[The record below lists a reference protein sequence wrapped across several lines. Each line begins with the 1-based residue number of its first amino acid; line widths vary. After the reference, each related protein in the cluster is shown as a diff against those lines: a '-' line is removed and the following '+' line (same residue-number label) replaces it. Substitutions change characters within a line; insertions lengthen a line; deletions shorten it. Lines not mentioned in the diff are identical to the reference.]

1 MKLSQAK
8 RDYYRRKAKKEGY
21 KSRAAFKLSELVNK
35 YQLIQEGDYV
45 VDFGCAPGGW
55 LQVASKRV
63 GDEGRVFGF
72 DLKKVNIDLSNV
84 YTYVLDVNSQDALN
98 FVKKSVVYE
107 VDVILSDLAPNI
119 VGVWELDHAR
129 QIDLTSKVIDMVP
142 HILRPGGN
150 CVFKVFQ
157 GRYLEM
163 VRDRLKK
170 MFENVFVTKPSASR
184 KESSEI
190 YIVCLSFLG

>member
-8 RDYYRRKAKKEGY
+8 RDYYRRRAKEEGY
-21 KSRAAFKLSELVNK
+21 KSRAAYKLSELVNR
-35 YQLIQEGDYV
+35 YQLIVEGDYV

-63 GDEGRVFGF
+63 GPEGRVFGF
-72 DLKKVNIDLSNV
+72 DLKKVDVQLGNVFTYIFDVLSP
-84 YTYVLDVNSQDALN
+84 QALS
-98 FVKKSVVYE
+98 FVKKSVIYE

-119 VGVWELDHAR
+119 TGIWEVDHSK

-142 HILRPGGN
+142 HLLKPGGN
-150 CVFKVFQ
+150 CVLKLFQ
-157 GRYLEM
+157 GSYVDEIRIT
-163 VRDRLKK
+163 LKS
-170 MFENVFVTKPSASR
+170 MFEKVLITKPSASR

-190 YIVCLSFLG
+190 YIVCFSYLG

>member
-1 MKLSQAK
+1 LKLSQAK

-35 YQLIQEGDYV
+35 YQLIQDGDYV

>member
-1 MKLSQAK
+1 LKLSQAK

-142 HILRPGGN
+142 HLLRPGGN

>member
-142 HILRPGGN
+142 HLLRPGGN

>member
-1 MKLSQAK
+1 LKLSQAK

-142 HILRPGGN
+142 HLLRPGGN

-157 GRYLEM
+157 GSYLEM

>member
-142 HILRPGGN
+142 HLLRPGGN

-157 GRYLEM
+157 GSYLEM